1 MDDMLK
7 VLMDMDAA
15 ARDRTNEVEAMKE
28 NNQSKLAAQKA
39 EIIEEKMKDAKLR
52 ADEKASQIAEETEKR
67 IEEIKSK
74 GQQSFSDM
82 EKLADENRKTW
93 VDEIVART
101 LNS

>member
-82 EKLADENRKTW
+82 EKLEDENRKTW

-101 LNS
+101 LNN

>member
-1 MDDMLK
+1 MLK

-28 NNQSKLAAQKA
+28 NNQSKLAVQKA

-101 LNS
+101 LNN

>member
-15 ARDRTNEVEAMKE
+15 ARDRTNEIEAMKE

-39 EIIEEKMKDAKLR
+39 EIIEEKMRDAKLR
-52 ADEKASQIAEETEKR
+52 ADEKASQIAKETEER

-82 EKLADENRKTW
+82 EKLADENRKKW

-101 LNS
+101 LSN

>member
-1 MDDMLK
+1 MDDMLR

-28 NNQSKLAAQKA
+28 NNQSKLAEQKS

-52 ADEKASQIAEETEKR
+52 ADKEASQIAEETEKQ
-67 IEEIKSK
+67 IEEIKIKS
-74 GQQSFSDM
+74 QQSFSDM
-82 EKLADENRKTW
+82 EKLADEKKQKW

-101 LNS
+101 LSN

>member
-39 EIIEEKMKDAKLR
+39 EIIEGKMKDAKLR

-82 EKLADENRKTW
+82 EKLADENRKKW

-101 LNS
+101 LNN

>member
-1 MDDMLK
+1 MLK

-101 LNS
+101 LNN

>member
-15 ARDRTNEVEAMKE
+15 ARDRTNEIEAMKE

-39 EIIEEKMKDAKLR
+39 EIIDGKMKDAKLR
-52 ADEKASQIAEETEKR
+52 ADEKASQISKETEER

-82 EKLADENRKTW
+82 EKLADENRKKW

-101 LNS
+101 LSN

>member
-39 EIIEEKMKDAKLR
+39 EIIEGKMKDAKLR

-101 LNS
+101 LNN

>member
-28 NNQSKLAAQKA
+28 NNKSKLAAQKS
-39 EIIEEKMKDAKLR
+39 EIIEEKMKDAQLR
-52 ADEKASQIAEETEKR
+52 ANKEASQIAEETEKR
-67 IEEIKSK
+67 IDEIRNKS
-74 GQQSFSDM
+74 QQSVSNM
-82 EKLADENRKTW
+82 KKLADEKKQKW

-101 LNS
+101 LSN

>member
-28 NNQSKLAAQKA
+28 NNQSKLAVQKA

-101 LNS
+101 LNN

>member
-28 NNQSKLAAQKA
+28 NNQSKLATQKA

-101 LNS
+101 LNN

>member
-39 EIIEEKMKDAKLR
+39 EIIEGKMKDAKLR
-52 ADEKASQIAEETEKR
+52 ADEKASQIAEDTEKR

-101 LNS
+101 LNN

>member
-101 LNS
+101 LNN

>member
-15 ARDRTNEVEAMKE
+15 ARDRTNEIEAMKE

-39 EIIEEKMKDAKLR
+39 EIIDGKMKDAKLR
-52 ADEKASQIAEETEKR
+52 ADEKASQIAKETEER

-82 EKLADENRKTW
+82 EKLADENRKKW

-101 LNS
+101 LSN

>member
-1 MDDMLK
+1 MLK

-82 EKLADENRKTW
+82 EKLEDENRKTW

-101 LNS
+101 LNN

>member
-52 ADEKASQIAEETEKR
+52 ADEKASQIAEDTEKR

-93 VDEIVART
+93 VNEIVART
-101 LNS
+101 LNN

>member
-93 VDEIVART
+93 VDKIVART
-101 LNS
+101 LNN

>member
-1 MDDMLK
+1 MDDMLR

-28 NNQSKLAAQKA
+28 NNQSKLAVQKA
-39 EIIEEKMKDAKLR
+39 EIIDEKMKDAKSK
-52 ADEKASQIAEETEKR
+52 ADEMASKIAKETEES

-74 GQQSFSDM
+74 SLQSLSNM
-82 EKLADENRKTW
+82 KKIADEHHEKW

-101 LNS
+101 LSN

>member
-52 ADEKASQIAEETEKR
+52 TDEKASQIAEETEKR

-101 LNS
+101 LNN

>member
-82 EKLADENRKTW
+82 EKLADENRKKW

-101 LNS
+101 LNN

>member
-52 ADEKASQIAEETEKR
+52 ADEKASQIAGETEKR

-101 LNS
+101 LNN

>member
-15 ARDRTNEVEAMKE
+15 ARDRTNEIEAMKE

-52 ADEKASQIAEETEKR
+52 ADEKASQIAKETEER

-82 EKLADENRKTW
+82 EKLADENRKKW

-101 LNS
+101 LSN

>member
-1 MDDMLK
+1 MLK

-15 ARDRTNEVEAMKE
+15 ARDRTNEIEAMKE

-39 EIIEEKMKDAKLR
+39 EIIDGKMKDAKLR
-52 ADEKASQIAEETEKR
+52 ADEKASQISKETEER

-82 EKLADENRKTW
+82 EKLADENRKKW

-101 LNS
+101 LSN